1 MNDNNL
7 ELNISEIKD
16 TRKINE
22 NDYRGKDNKN
32 INLKTFN
39 NSDIK
44 INISSTSNNSRINNY
59 SDFYFKDNN
68 NINKD
73 KVITIDNNNNC
84 PFLDDNLGNNNNKR
98 KFNTDYSNLNSLKNN
113 YNFQN
118 KNIKTDNYINSR
130 NINNITTDTINNSKI
145 TIKSENIKI
154 KEMELIDNNNNKYI
168 NLNSENSKKIIKH
181 KRSKSNITENKR
193 YVFLE
198 NEYVFKKEDYIQE
211 KKKPSKLIEELL
223 ENRYSID
230 MLIFS
235 VKEKTKNSTF
245 ITRLSYNL
253 KIILS
258 CRSYNLIILNSLFKS
273 FPQIYKNR
281 LMKEDLKN
289 YIFEDDKNGSLINKK
304 IRNLILNDIILIKDL
319 FNSYYEEINFSM
331 KSNVFIEN
339 FNNFNFEMD
348 KISGLIKV

>member
-1 MNDNNL
+1 
-7 ELNISEIKD
+7 
-16 TRKINE
+16 
-22 NDYRGKDNKN
+22 
-32 INLKTFN
+32 
-39 NSDIK
+39 
-44 INISSTSNNSRINNY
+44 
-59 SDFYFKDNN
+59 
-68 NINKD
+68 
-73 KVITIDNNNNC
+73 
-84 PFLDDNLGNNNNKR
+84 
-98 KFNTDYSNLNSLKNN
+98 
-113 YNFQN
+113 
-118 KNIKTDNYINSR
+118 
-130 NINNITTDTINNSKI
+130 
-145 TIKSENIKI
+145 
-154 KEMELIDNNNNKYI
+154 MELIDNNNNKYI

-245 ITRLSYNL
+245 ITRLNYNL

-281 LMKEDLKN
+281 LMKEDLKK
-289 YIFEDDKNGSLINKK
+289 YIFEDDKNESLINKK
-304 IRNLILNDIILIKDL
+304 IRNLILNDIISIKDL

-331 KSNVFIEN
+331 KSNIFIEN